1 MSVAF
6 CPATNAL
13 ASGSFDESVR
23 VWDLRSCRT
32 MLAIPAHSEP
42 ITSVSYTSDGAV
54 LASASYDGE
63 SSVYVVWCVCGRLR
77 GRRKR
82 EAARARIRMPSRRE
96 IDRHLR
102 ACCVCALTHA
112 PHPTPSRHTATHTG
126 LIRLW
131 DIAAGG
137 QCLKTIQE
145 SGVRAHTRMT
155 NSRNRQFAPA
165 AADPV
170 QTALHTHYVY

>member
-63 SSVYVVWCVCGRLR
+63 SSVYAVCVCGRAR
-77 GRRKR
+77 EEEERSGSRSNPNAKSKR
-82 EAARARIRMPSRRE
+82 
-96 IDRHLR
+96 D
-102 ACCVCALTHA
+102 
-112 PHPTPSRHTATHTG
+112 
-126 LIRLW
+126 
-131 DIAAGG
+131 
-137 QCLKTIQE
+137 
-145 SGVRAHTRMT
+145 
-155 NSRNRQFAPA
+155 
-165 AADPV
+165 
-170 QTALHTHYVY
+170 